1 MFTKIENIYLTFLV
15 VIMTFIIMVC
25 PILAACGVFRNDSE
39 TEAGNYALTAVVTK
53 TDRVADTVTIEDA
66 AGNEWQFYGVE
77 DWEVGDGASAIMCDN
92 GTQEIFDDSIVSVRY
107 NSWNLL
113 GE

>member
-1 MFTKIENIYLTFLV
+1 MRKLKSMPENAK
-15 VIMTFIIMVC
+15 VIFCITHAI
-25 PILAACGVFRNDSE
+25 
-39 TEAGNYALTAVVTK
+39 
-53 TDRVADTVTIEDA
+53 
-66 AGNEWQFYGVE
+66 NEGAYEVDGVE